1 MALPPKKGKGS
12 LSGGKGED
20 GASSE
25 GTKGQAYNFRFVE
38 VGEPSHG
45 GNFARSTIR
54 SHVMRDYYEKKDKHR
69 RPSAIPGVSSVA
81 SQKEGA
87 LQQTH
92 KFKVGPEGLRE
103 VKAGRKKGKGTSR
116 SIKRA
121 SNIASEAP
129 ELGDLEV
136 RAHLNLQEHA
146 PKSPES
152 ANFASANHWE
162 PQRLGVSFEYDQ
174 WFVAESGIVIGDAQF
189 PAQTEADSRN
199 IAPPENISSI
209 SGAIDPF
216 DTLPVLCVPSSEHL
230 LHHGKNL
237 AALFIRSLLLSV
249 TLVAEKDKYHHSAL
263 RMCLTRRY
271 SNKLEM
277 TNPIITLQQLKQYS
291 LPGSW
296 DHFAPNGLNLPLETE
311 PSSMSRYRI
320 TLATMD
326 LLEQKGTQW
335 RQCAL
340 EWRP

>member
-1 MALPPKKGKGS
+1 MAARGIAKPPRARWKCLYLTEMALSPKKGRGS
-12 LSGGKGED
+12 LSGGKAED

-25 GTKGQAYNFRFVE
+25 GNKGQAYNFRFVE

-45 GNFARSTIR
+45 GNFTRSTVR
-54 SHVMRDYYEKKDKHR
+54 SHVMRDYYEKKDKRR
-69 RPSAIPGVSSVA
+69 RPSTSPAVSSVA

-92 KFKVGPEGLRE
+92 RFKVGPEGLRE

-121 SNIASEAP
+121 SNVASEAP

-136 RAHLNLQEHA
+136 RAQSSLQEHA
-146 PKSPES
+146 PKPPES

-162 PQRLGVSFEYDQ
+162 RQRLAVSFEYDQ
-174 WFVAESGIVIGDAQF
+174 WFVAESDILIGDAQL

-199 IAPPENISSI
+199 IAPPENVSSI

-237 AALFIRSLLLSV
+237 TDLFIR
-249 TLVAEKDKYHHSAL
+249 L
-263 RMCLTRRY
+263 RLRSST
-271 SNKLEM
+271 
-277 TNPIITLQQLKQYS
+277 Q
-291 LPGSW
+291 
-296 DHFAPNGLNLPLETE
+296 ATE
-311 PSSMSRYRI
+311 
-320 TLATMD
+320 
-326 LLEQKGTQW
+326 
-335 RQCAL
+335 
-340 EWRP
+340 